1 MKTGLIMEGGAL
13 RALFSAGVIDVMME
27 HHLKFDGLIGVSAGA
42 AFGCNYKS
50 NQAGRAI
57 RYNKR
62 FAHDTRYCSVRT
74 LLKTGDIFGGE
85 FCYHTLPEQLD
96 IFDQDTFET
105 NPMEFVVVCTD
116 VETGQ
121 PVYKRIDKCGHDT
134 YEWIRASA
142 SMPLVSKIVE
152 VEGCKLLDGG
162 IADSIPLA
170 YFQQQGYRRNVVVLT
185 QPEGYVKQPNSL
197 MPLMRLSL
205 RRYPKMVK
213 AIADRHIM
221 YNREVEYV
229 KEEGLKGDTLVIR
242 PKKKLPINHLSH
254 DEAKMEACYQAGREV
269 TLNMFDELKA
279 FLDNK

>member
-105 NPMEFVVVCTD
+105 NPMEFVVSALTWR
-116 VETGQ
+116 Q
-121 PVYKRIDKCGHDT
+121 DKLFTNALTNADT
-134 YEWIRASA
+134 IPTNGSEPRPPCHWSLKSWKWKAASCSTVA
-142 SMPLVSKIVE
+142 LPTPFPSPIFNSRV
-152 VEGCKLLDGG
+152 
-162 IADSIPLA
+162 IAVMSWYSPN
-170 YFQQQGYRRNVVVLT
+170 RRVMSSNPT
-185 QPEGYVKQPNSL
+185 
-197 MPLMRLSL
+197 R
-205 RRYPKMVK
+205 
-213 AIADRHIM
+213 
-221 YNREVEYV
+221 
-229 KEEGLKGDTLVIR
+229 
-242 PKKKLPINHLSH
+242 
-254 DEAKMEACYQAGREV
+254 
-269 TLNMFDELKA
+269 
-279 FLDNK
+279 